1 MSKRIL
7 IIDDELNIRT
17 FLQDSFQEES
27 YEVRTAATGSTGIMA
42 FKESN
47 PDVVILDLKLPDL
60 DGLAVLTQIKKIKP
74 DTQVIMITAYGK
86 IKSAVEAI
94 KLGAFDYISKPFKFS
109 DINIIVEN
117 ACKILSMKDH
127 IFLLNREIAKFEYE
141 SMISSSPVMEEIFTR
156 IKLIAKQP
164 STVLITGETGTGKEL
179 VAHAIHKA
187 GDRRD
192 KPFTTIN
199 CTAIQEHLLASELFG
214 HEQGAFTGA
223 RTQRKGL
230 FEYSDGGTIFLDEI
244 GDMPCQHQAQIL
256 RVIDHKCFRRVGG
269 NRNIQVDVR
278 IITATNKNLEDEL
291 KKNLFREDLYYRLN
305 VVPIH
310 LPPLRK
316 RREDIIPLA
325 YYFID
330 RLSRE
335 FNTTP
340 KMIGGDAEKI
350 LLEYDWPGNIRELK
364 NLIERIMLLE
374 TAETIRGETLNFI
387 ITDNPDEAN
396 NIFLFSPEKDM
407 KSAKQELIGNFEKK
421 YLVQLIKKN
430 RGNIAEVA
438 RQAGVNRS
446 YLYKLMDKYQIRN
459 RKLPGGGLGQVGSA

>member
-7 IIDDELNIRT
+7 IVDDELNIRT
-17 FLQDSFQEES
+17 FLQDSFQEEG
-27 YEVRTAATGSTGIMA
+27 YEVRTAATGSKGLTA
-42 FKESN
+42 FKEN
-47 PDVVILDLKLPDL
+47 IPDVVILDLKLPDL
-60 DGLAVLTQIKKIKP
+60 DGLEILAKIKKINQE
-74 DTQVIMITAYGK
+74 TQVIMITAYGK

-94 KLGAFDYISKPFKFS
+94 KLGAYDYISKPFKFS
-109 DINIIVEN
+109 EINIIVEN
-117 ACKILSMKDH
+117 ACQVLSMKDH

-141 SMISSSPVMEEIFTR
+141 SMISSSPVMEEIFSR
-156 IKLIAKQP
+156 IKLIARQP

-187 GDRRD
+187 SDRRD

-199 CTAIQEHLLASELFG
+199 CTAIQEQLLASELFG

-223 RTQRKGL
+223 KSQRKGL

-244 GDMPCQHQAQIL
+244 GDMPFQHQAQVL

-269 NRNIQVDVR
+269 NRDINVDVR
-278 IITATNKNLEDEL
+278 IITATNKNLEDEI
-291 KKNLFREDLYYRLN
+291 KKNTFREDLYYRLN

-310 LPPLRK
+310 LPPLRERK
-316 RREDIIPLA
+316 EDIIPLT

-340 KMIGGDAEKI
+340 KTIGGDAEKL

-364 NLIERIMLLE
+364 NLVERIMLLE
-374 TAETIRGETLNFI
+374 PSETIRGETLNYI
-387 ITDNPDEAN
+387 IMDNSNVADN
-396 NIFLFSPEKDM
+396 NLHFSSEKDL
-407 KSAKQELIGNFEKK
+407 KSAKQEILDRFEKE
-421 YLVQLIKKN
+421 YLLQLIEKN
-430 RGNIAEVA
+430 QGNIAKSA
-438 RQAGVNRS
+438 RQAGINRS
-446 YLYKLMDKYQIRN
+446 YFYKLMGKYGIT
-459 RKLPGGGLGQVGSA
+459 